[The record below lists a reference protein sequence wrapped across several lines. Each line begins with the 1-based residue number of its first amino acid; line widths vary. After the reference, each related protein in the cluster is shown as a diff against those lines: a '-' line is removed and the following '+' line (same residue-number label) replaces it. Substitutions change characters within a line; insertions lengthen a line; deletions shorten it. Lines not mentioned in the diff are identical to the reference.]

1 MDRIKLYLRLFM
13 AAVTV
18 VMLALPFLCNMVP
31 PPMSRTM
38 TWLAVLAA
46 AFLVALLWILLEIS
60 IGLSES

>member
-1 MDRIKLYLRLFM
+1 M